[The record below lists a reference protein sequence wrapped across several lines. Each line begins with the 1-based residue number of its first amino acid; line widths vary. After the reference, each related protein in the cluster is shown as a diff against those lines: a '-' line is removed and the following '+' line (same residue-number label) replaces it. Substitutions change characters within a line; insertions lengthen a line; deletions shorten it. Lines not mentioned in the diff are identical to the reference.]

1 MSSTHVLFYPRE
13 AKIPIRPS
21 VYVNSSQYNQLL
33 ARDPALVSWVVI
45 LPWLF
50 TTEIGN
56 YGNQAE
62 SPVITREAVTL

>member
-45 LPWLF
+45 SAVALHD
-50 TTEIGN
+50 GN
-56 YGNQAE
+56 RQLRKP
-62 SPVITREAVTL
+62 S